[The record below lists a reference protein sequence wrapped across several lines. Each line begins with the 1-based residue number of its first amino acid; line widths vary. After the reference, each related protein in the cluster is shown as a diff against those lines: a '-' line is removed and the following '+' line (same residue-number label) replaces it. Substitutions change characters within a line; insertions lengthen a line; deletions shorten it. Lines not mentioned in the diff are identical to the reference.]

1 MAKIFSDLKI
11 RDDDD
16 DELSFEMD
24 EQEEEELRL
33 TLKEEKEAAEGEDN
47 LMKTYKGK
55 FDQIICELQQK
66 YQPNLESNFY
76 LI

>member
-1 MAKIFSDLKI
+1 
-11 RDDDD
+11 
-16 DELSFEMD
+16 MD